1 MPDLRVLIVTDPM
14 CSWCWGM
21 SSAVEE
27 AAVELRDEVEFD
39 FLLGGINTHGTQPL
53 GEFGERH
60 LLQIWREVRSTTGQ
74 DFGFRL
80 PEQFVYNST
89 LPCLAVEA
97 VRRFMQRPPF
107 GYLHRLQQCLFVQG
121 RNINDRLLLGQ
132 VALEFGLR
140 RSEFDASLEDQELRD
155 IVSAQFVSSRVYG
168 TNALP
173 SVLVENSAERRL
185 LLGGYADAAMLVA
198 QIRARLALSA

>member
-1 MPDLRVLIVTDPM
+1 VPDLRVLIVTDPM

-21 SSAVEE
+21 SPAVEE

>member
-21 SSAVEE
+21 SPAVEE

>member
-21 SSAVEE
+21 SPAVEE

-74 DFGFRL
+74 DLGFRL

>member
-1 MPDLRVLIVTDPM
+1 
-14 CSWCWGM
+14 
-21 SSAVEE
+21 
-27 AAVELRDEVEFD
+27 
-39 FLLGGINTHGTQPL
+39 
-53 GEFGERH
+53 
-60 LLQIWREVRSTTGQ
+60 
-74 DFGFRL
+74 
-80 PEQFVYNST
+80 NST